1 LAHFSDDETVVK
13 MGHASKTAFPKWES
27 LKNKSRKS
35 GMFFAPE
42 KQPSTHQRFTSNPP
56 QIHQRKTTFC
66 TPFLPKPPA
75 KTG

>member
-1 LAHFSDDETVVK
+1 MNLTGRA
-13 MGHASKTAFPKWES
+13 GPAFPKWES

-35 GMFFAPE
+35 GVFFEPE
-42 KQPSTHQRFTSNPP
+42 KRPSTHQHFTSNPP